1 MFIPF
6 FSFAQ
11 TYKAPESNLRSL
23 GQQYLQG
30 QQQINNIRNRVQN
43 EINDL
48 ISDGR
53 ANIMGVK
60 IKGGSFYTS
69 NLYFKAQKLALDK
82 LSAGR
87 RNISNGFMSKYELP
101 GYVSQ
106 ITFDFSQFVFYL
118 ERIEN
123 IDHNDNYLKSI
134 KYAKD
139 INENFEII
147 LHGVIYNS
155 KYKLEPSEFFQF
167 VYDSQIGKLN
177 NFEKSWVEEKNI
189 LEKFNEYRK
198 KIISVRNNFINS
210 LENPKARRIFRNLEL
225 EWASKNVGFYW
236 KIRNTN
242 KSLRLITI
250 LDELNFSI
258 FNERPESEILDLS
271 DRELIVDYVR
281 FMNIYSTINFSKL

>member
-43 EINDL
+43 EINDV

-101 GYVSQ
+101 SYVSQ

-177 NFEKSWVEEKNI
+177 NFEKYLVE
-189 LEKFNEYRK
+189 
-198 KIISVRNNFINS
+198 
-210 LENPKARRIFRNLEL
+210 
-225 EWASKNVGFYW
+225 
-236 KIRNTN
+236 
-242 KSLRLITI
+242 
-250 LDELNFSI
+250 
-258 FNERPESEILDLS
+258 
-271 DRELIVDYVR
+271 
-281 FMNIYSTINFSKL
+281 

>member
-43 EINDL
+43 EINDV

-101 GYVSQ
+101 
-106 ITFDFSQFVFYL
+106 
-118 ERIEN
+118 
-123 IDHNDNYLKSI
+123 
-134 KYAKD
+134 A
-139 INENFEII
+139 
-147 LHGVIYNS
+147 
-155 KYKLEPSEFFQF
+155 
-167 VYDSQIGKLN
+167 
-177 NFEKSWVEEKNI
+177 
-189 LEKFNEYRK
+189 
-198 KIISVRNNFINS
+198 
-210 LENPKARRIFRNLEL
+210 
-225 EWASKNVGFYW
+225 
-236 KIRNTN
+236 
-242 KSLRLITI
+242 
-250 LDELNFSI
+250 
-258 FNERPESEILDLS
+258 
-271 DRELIVDYVR
+271 
-281 FMNIYSTINFSKL
+281 M